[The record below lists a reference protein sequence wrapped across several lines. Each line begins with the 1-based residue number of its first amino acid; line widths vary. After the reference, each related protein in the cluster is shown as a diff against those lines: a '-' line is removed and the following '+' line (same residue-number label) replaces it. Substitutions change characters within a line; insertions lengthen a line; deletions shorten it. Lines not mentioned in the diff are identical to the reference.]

1 MKKIA
6 IRGRH
11 KGSWDTEQTK
21 RNLSYRANMKKA
33 VIQGKNGAS
42 CDTGQ
47 TKRML

>member
-11 KGSWDTEQTK
+11 KESWDTEQMK
-21 RNLSYRANMKKA
+21 RNLSYRADMKKA
-33 VIQGKNGAS
+33 VMQGEHEAS

-47 TKRML
+47 TKIMM